1 MVGEVLE
8 DLGLRNTVLEV
19 GLEYQV
25 GVGGKRLTKTQRQ
38 KLAIARAL
46 LKQADVLIL
55 NEASGA
61 MDGATQSVLFDRILE
76 QRSGRGVVWTLQR
89 AIFAKKFDR
98 VLVMRTGRIVEQGS
112 FAELDRADSALGE
125 LIHAG

>member
-1 MVGEVLE
+1 M
-8 DLGLRNTVLEV
+8 
-19 GLEYQV
+19 
-25 GVGGKRLTKTQRQ
+25 
-38 KLAIARAL
+38 
-46 LKQADVLIL
+46 LIL
-55 NEASGA
+55 NEAAGA

-76 QRSGRGVVWTLQR
+76 QRNGRGVVWTLQR